1 MPVLHSIAEA
11 LGALS
16 NNDWGR
22 AEHGRGLSMED
33 GGGWKRRVAIATCLS
48 GLLISFP
55 SASRAGCPPWRGPAV
70 TVGRSGERLCAKHH
84 EPLLKATVFGP
95 DPTICILV
103 QPRKE
108 VAKARACSPNA
119 VPFGV
124 SRAKS
129 VLYSRPIEVFYCSSC
144 ETFVQ
149 ARSRTVK

>member
-1 MPVLHSIAEA
+1 MEDGQARKRLAA
-11 LGALS
+11 LATCLLGAL
-16 NNDWGR
+16 
-22 AEHGRGLSMED
+22 
-33 GGGWKRRVAIATCLS
+33 IC
-48 GLLISFP
+48 FP
-55 SASRAGCPPWRGPAV
+55 SAASAGCPPWRGPAV

-95 DPTICILV
+95 DPAICILV
-103 QPRKE
+103 QPTNK

-129 VLYSRPIEVFYCSSC
+129 VLYSRPIETFYCTSC

-149 ARSRTVK
+149 ARSRTLR